1 MEEIDFKKNKYF
13 YNGWIARK
21 DKTTNKTELFYKG
34 EWTPCEF
41 GQDLELRAHFGDN
54 DMVELGDND
63 RDKKLLRESIRQKIK
78 ERRTI

>member
-1 MEEIDFKKNKYF
+1 MEEIDFKKYKYF

-34 EWTPCEF
+34 TWTPWVF
-41 GQDLELRAHFGDN
+41 GHDLEWYVNFED
-54 DMVELGDND
+54 DMVELSDND